1 MGDKMKKIEQ
11 GWNRIIFSEIIY
23 SVLYAILGIVIYAR
37 PDITNNIIGIMI
49 GTFLL
54 IYGFF
59 SIFTFIERNKIVLFH
74 WNFIFGILSILLGIF
89 IMLNPLS
96 IIHFLNITVG
106 IWLVV
111 EGINK
116 ATYYLFMKKIGEE
129 SRKIILA
136 SAILLLVLGILLI
149 FNPFKTIII
158 SKTVGVFIILFSI
171 ININDLILLKRR
183 GKKIL
188 ELLK

>member
-1 MGDKMKKIEQ
+1 MKKIEQ
-11 GWNRIIFSEIIY
+11 SWNKILLTEIIY
-23 SVLYAILGIVIYAR
+23 SILYAILGLIIFLK
-37 PDITNNIIGIMI
+37 PEITNNVIGLMI

-59 SIFTFIERNKIVLFH
+59 ALFTYIERSKIKLFH
-74 WNFIFGILSILLGIF
+74 WNFIFGLLSFLLGIF
-89 IMLNPLS
+89 IMFNPLS
-96 IIHFLNITVG
+96 ILHFLNITVG

-116 ATYYLFMKKIGEE
+116 AIYYLFMKKIGEE

-136 SAILLLVLGILLI
+136 SAILLVLLVL
-149 FNPFKTIII
+149 NPFKTIII
-158 SKTVGVFIILFSI
+158 SKTVGVFIILFNI
-171 ININDLILLKRR
+171 VNINDLVLLKRR

-188 ELLK
+188 EVLK

>member
-1 MGDKMKKIEQ
+1 MKKIEQ
-11 GWNRIIFSEIIY
+11 SWNKILLTEIIY
-23 SVLYAILGIVIYAR
+23 SVLYAILGLIIYLK
-37 PDITNNIIGIMI
+37 PEITNNVIGLMI

-59 SIFTFIERNKIVLFH
+59 ALFTFIERSKIKLFH

-89 IMLNPLS
+89 IMFNPLS
-96 IIHFLNITVG
+96 ILHFLNITVG

-116 ATYYLFMKKIGEE
+116 AVYYLFMKKIGEE

-136 SAILLLVLGILLI
+136 SAMLLFILGVLLVL
-149 FNPFKTIII
+149 NPFKTIII
-158 SKTVGVFIILFSI
+158 SKTVGVFIILFNVV
-171 ININDLILLKRR
+171 NINDLILLKRR

-188 ELLK
+188 ELIK

>member
-1 MGDKMKKIEQ
+1 MKKIEQ
-11 GWNRIIFSEIIY
+11 SWNRIILAEILY
-23 SVLYAILGIVIYAR
+23 SVLYAIIGFILFFK
-37 PDITNNIIGIMI
+37 PEITNNVVGIMI

-59 SIFTFIERNKIVLFH
+59 AIFTSIERQRIKLFR
-74 WNFIFGILSILLGIF
+74 WNFIFGILSLILGIF
-89 IMLNPLS
+89 IMFNPLS
-96 IIHFLNITVG
+96 ILHFLNITFG
-106 IWLVV
+106 IWLIV
-111 EGINK
+111 EGIDK
-116 ATYYLFMKKIGEE
+116 ATYYIFMKKMGEE

-136 SAILLLVLGILLI
+136 SAILLLILGLLLV

-158 SKTVGVFIILFSI
+158 SKTVGVFIVLFNVV
-171 ININDLILLKRR
+171 NINDLVLLKRR